1 MNLNQTTIKKH
12 LEDIHADITKY
23 LPQIITYR
31 AEVKQAE
38 ATYTPEYAE
47 QSKKRSFEKLAAA
60 AQNTRDSIQRHIES
74 ICAAAVELEHQ
85 PFVEEVSPT
94 LALISTAKGKL
105 PLEIKQSLIQ
115 PFIGNKQALVTLQ
128 AAFEAND
135 ADLPR
140 FDDNGDILSRYIFDA
155 EKVCS
160 DLSDTVYNAF
170 IKPESSALPALGL
183 WKYFANFAELEG
195 VELSVNFD
203 DDPNAVKFKKEQL
216 WNAAGLELK

>member
-1 MNLNQTTIKKH
+1 M
-12 LEDIHADITKY
+12 
-23 LPQIITYR
+23 
-31 AEVKQAE
+31 
-38 ATYTPEYAE
+38 
-47 QSKKRSFEKLAAA
+47 
-60 AQNTRDSIQRHIES
+60 
-74 ICAAAVELEHQ
+74 ELEHQ

-160 DLSDTVYNAF
+160 DLSVPAL
-170 IKPESSALPALGL
+170 IKPESSALPVLGL

>member
-74 ICAAAVELEHQ
+74 I
-85 PFVEEVSPT
+85 
-94 LALISTAKGKL
+94 
-105 PLEIKQSLIQ
+105 
-115 PFIGNKQALVTLQ
+115 
-128 AAFEAND
+128 
-135 ADLPR
+135 
-140 FDDNGDILSRYIFDA
+140 
-155 EKVCS
+155 
-160 DLSDTVYNAF
+160 
-170 IKPESSALPALGL
+170 
-183 WKYFANFAELEG
+183 
-195 VELSVNFD
+195 
-203 DDPNAVKFKKEQL
+203 
-216 WNAAGLELK
+216 